1 VPAEEVRDGALA
13 GTPPRAL
20 IVSVYGL
27 YARRIGGWLGVGALV
42 RLLAPLGVDD
52 SAVRSAV
59 SRLKRRG
66 LLIAEEVGGAAGY
79 ALSDRGRAI
88 LDEGDRRIFARP
100 HGEPASGW
108 LLAVF
113 SVPEAERDQRHRL
126 RSQLTWLGFGTV
138 SAGVWVAPAHLEEP
152 ARAALESSALSKYVD
167 LFRADY
173 VAFRPERE
181 QVASWWD
188 LDGLETMYEQFVS
201 DYGTRLA
208 RWRRRRRDDDA
219 EAFADYVDVVTHWR
233 RLPFLD
239 PGLPPELLPAR
250 WRGAQAADI
259 FFELH
264 TRLAPAAQRF
274 VDGVLRPQS
283 GRTA

>member
-1 VPAEEVRDGALA
+1 MRNGPPAG
-13 GTPPRAL
+13 GTRPRAL
-20 IVSVYGL
+20 IVTIYGL
-27 YARRIGGWLGVGALV
+27 YARRIGGWLGVGSLV
-42 RLLAPLGVDD
+42 RLLATLGVEDP
-52 SAVRSAV
+52 AVRSAV

-66 LLIAEEVGGAAGY
+66 LLVAEEVGGAAGY
-79 ALSDRGRAI
+79 ALSDAGRTI

-100 HGEPASGW
+100 HGEPDSGW

-113 SVPEAERDQRHRL
+113 SVPEAERDRRHQL
-126 RSQLTWLGFGTV
+126 RSRLSWLGFGTV
-138 SAGVWVAPAHLEEP
+138 SAGVWIAPAHVEAA
-152 ARAALESSALSKYVD
+152 ARAALERAGLSKYVD

-173 VAFRPERE
+173 LAFRPVRE

-188 LDGLETMYEQFVS
+188 LDGLEAMYEEFVA

-219 EAFADYVDVVTHWR
+219 EAFADYVEVVTHWR

-239 PGLPPELLPAR
+239 PGLPAEVLPAR

-259 FFELH
+259 FFDLH
-264 TRLAPAAQRF
+264 TRLAPPAQRY
-274 VDGVLRPQS
+274 VDAVLRAQS

>member
-1 VPAEEVRDGALA
+1 
-13 GTPPRAL
+13 
-20 IVSVYGL
+20 
-27 YARRIGGWLGVGALV
+27 V
-42 RLLAPLGVDD
+42 RLLATLGVDD
-52 SAVRSAV
+52 PAVRSAI

-66 LLIAEEVGGAAGY
+66 LLVAEEVGGAAGY
-79 ALSDRGRAI
+79 ALSDSGRAI

-100 HGEPASGW
+100 HGEPESGW

-113 SVPEAERDQRHRL
+113 SVPEAERDRRHRL
-126 RSQLTWLGFGTV
+126 RSRLSWLGFGTV
-138 SAGVWVAPAHLEEP
+138 SAGVWVAPAHLEP
-152 ARAALESSALSKYVD
+152 AAREALESSALSKYVD

-181 QVASWWD
+181 QVAAWWD
-188 LDGLETMYEQFVS
+188 LDGLEEMYEQFVGE
-201 DYGTRLA
+201 YGTRLA
-208 RWRRRRRDDDA
+208 RWRRRRDDDA
-219 EAFADYVDVVTHWR
+219 EAFADYVEVVTQWR

-264 TRLAPAAQRF
+264 SRLAPAAQRH
-274 VDGVLRPQS
+274 VDGVLRPPARRLLARPSQS
-283 GRTA
+283 GRPQSGSTA